1 MVTFTETPLD
11 PSPAALPPLPR
22 PAPQEFTPPP
32 GREFSK
38 ELLPAL
44 NAVIAFLVS
53 CRPLAVSMG
62 NAIKAVKG
70 WVEKM
75 KVEGVAEGV
84 ARAEL
89 GERIT
94 EYVEQKIR

>member
-1 MVTFTETPLD
+1 M
-11 PSPAALPPLPR
+11 LPPL
-22 PAPQEFTPPP
+22 QEFTPPA
-32 GREFSK
+32 GREFAK
-38 ELLPAL
+38 ELGPAL

-70 WVEKM
+70 WVEVL
-75 KVEGVAEGV
+75 KVGGLPEAA

-89 GERIT
+89 AERIT